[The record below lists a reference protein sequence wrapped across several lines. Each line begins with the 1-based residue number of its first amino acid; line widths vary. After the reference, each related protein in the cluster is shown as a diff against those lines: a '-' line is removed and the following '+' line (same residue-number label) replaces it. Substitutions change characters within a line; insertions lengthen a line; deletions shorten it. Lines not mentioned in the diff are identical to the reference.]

1 MMTSNLERNL
11 AISRLCKYIISTNE
25 KIRSVISLNRNGRM
39 IESEFSYDQIIPKMS
54 KSETEMLYMQRTLQT
69 SLSMEFDNLLGP
81 LNYMIFE
88 RETMFEFIFPF
99 SEGVLFVTCDL
110 DIIPRYLSKKILF
123 ILNDFDWRS
132 KNLICKNA

>member
-1 MMTSNLERNL
+1 MTSNLERNL
-11 AISRLCKYIISTNE
+11 AISRLCKDIMSTNE
-25 KIRSVISLNRNGRM
+25 KIHSVISLNKNGRV
-39 IESEFSYDQIIPKMS
+39 IKSEFSYDQIISKMS

-69 SLSMEFDNLLGP
+69 SLSMEFDDLLGP
-81 LNYMIFE
+81 LNYMVFE

-110 DIIPRYLSKKILF
+110 DIIPRYISKKILF

-132 KNLICKNA
+132 KNLIYKNA

>member
-1 MMTSNLERNL
+1 MTSNLERNL
-11 AISRLCKYIISTNE
+11 AISRLCKDIISINE
-25 KIRSVISLNRNGRM
+25 KIHSVISLNKNGRV
-39 IESEFSYDQIIPKMS
+39 IESEFSYDQIISKMS

-99 SEGVLFVTCDL
+99 SEGVLFITCDL

>member
-1 MMTSNLERNL
+1 
-11 AISRLCKYIISTNE
+11 
-25 KIRSVISLNRNGRM
+25 M

-99 SEGVLFVTCDL
+99 SEGVLFVTSDL

>member
-1 MMTSNLERNL
+1 MTSNLERNL
-11 AISRLCKYIISTNE
+11 AISRLCKDIMSTNE
-25 KIRSVISLNRNGRM
+25 KIYSVISLNKNGRV
-39 IESEFSYDQIIPKMS
+39 IESEFSYHQIISKMS

-69 SLSMEFDNLLGP
+69 SLSMEFDDLLGP
-81 LNYMIFE
+81 LNYMVFE

>member
-1 MMTSNLERNL
+1 MTSNLERNL
-11 AISRLCKYIISTNE
+11 AISRLCKDIMSTNE
-25 KIRSVISLNRNGRM
+25 KIHSVISLNKNGRV
-39 IESEFSYDQIIPKMS
+39 IKSEFSYDQIISKMS

-69 SLSMEFDNLLGP
+69 SLSMEFDDLLGP
-81 LNYMIFE
+81 LNYMVFE